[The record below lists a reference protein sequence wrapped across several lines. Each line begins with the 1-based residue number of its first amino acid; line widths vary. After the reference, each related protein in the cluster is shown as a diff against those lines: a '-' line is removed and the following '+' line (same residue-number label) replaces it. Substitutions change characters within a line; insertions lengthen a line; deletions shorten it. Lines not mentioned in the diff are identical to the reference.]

1 MCLIHVVAVSGILLT
16 GILVKLAL
24 FDFSD
29 SGLFGWRY
37 FAGRGALDA
46 LKLTKSLLDCDFLT
60 ETLKWISLLKSLQ
73 LNWSVLVQELIDAKV
88 ATTNLDLD
96 LVTLNLDE
104 HASLSKF
111 VDTG

>member
-29 SGLFGWRY
+29 SGLFGWGY

-73 LNWSVLVQELIDAKV
+73 LNWSVLVEELIDA
-88 ATTNLDLD
+88 
-96 LVTLNLDE
+96 
-104 HASLSKF
+104 
-111 VDTG
+111 

>member
-1 MCLIHVVAVSGILLT
+1 MKLPLT
-16 GILVKLAL
+16 
-24 FDFSD
+24 DCSD
-29 SGLFGWRY
+29 SGLFGWGY

-73 LNWSVLVQELIDAKV
+73 LNWSVLVEELINAKV
-88 ATTNLDLD
+88 ASTNLDLN

-104 HASLSKF
+104 YASLSKF